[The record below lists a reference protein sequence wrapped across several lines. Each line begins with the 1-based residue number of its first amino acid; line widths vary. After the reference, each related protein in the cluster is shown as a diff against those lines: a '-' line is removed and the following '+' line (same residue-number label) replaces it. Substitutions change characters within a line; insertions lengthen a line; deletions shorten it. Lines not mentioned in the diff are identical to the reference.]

1 MHYPNTLK
9 SKLPKVGTTIFSVM
23 SKLAK
28 DNGAIN
34 LSQGFPDFK
43 ISSELSELVFDNMK
57 QGRNQYA
64 PMPGIPELREE
75 LSKKLL
81 GMKFETEEDTG
92 LMHTEAFMLLR
103 GEITAHTF
111 RVFEPRKQE
120 LMKQRLAAFKKQK
133 WDIYK
138 EKINE
143 ASQNFY

>member
-1 MHYPNTLK
+1 
-9 SKLPKVGTTIFSVM
+9 
-23 SKLAK
+23 
-28 DNGAIN
+28 
-34 LSQGFPDFK
+34 
-43 ISSELSELVFDNMK
+43 
-57 QGRNQYA
+57 
-64 PMPGIPELREE
+64 
-75 LSKKLL
+75 
-81 GMKFETEEDTG
+81 MKFETEEDTG